1 MSGPPKKQH
10 RELIELAALFAAAGL
25 TDIFTDVL
33 GHRIEGPS
41 VLVAL
46 GVVVAVVVFAR
57 HRPGRGG
64 RGGAG
69 AQVGGEGGGGSGG
82 ALVRGSSMTLS
93 DRVGGL
99 AGSSSQLWRVRTMVG
114 DTPGRLAVLAGAFAA
129 VGANILTLEI
139 HPVDDGVVDEFL
151 VQAEAEV
158 TPQRLGAAVAAAGG
172 GQVHVEGADVTALAD
187 VPTRAL
193 ALARHL
199 ADGPEQLGRVLVE
212 LLGATDV
219 VWRSSGDVAIGASH
233 GGIENE
239 SESGRDGGRGGGSQ
253 SERAS
258 GGGSQRG
265 SASGGGSQS
274 GGVSQSESVAIS
286 VSWPRAGV
294 MVVSR
299 AQVPFTFVEVAR
311 AQAMADLAGAL
322 YRVDAP
328 SCS

>member
-1 MSGPPKKQH
+1 MSGPPKNQH
-10 RELIELAALFAAAGL
+10 RELIELAALFMAAGL
-25 TDIFTDVL
+25 TDVFTDVL

-41 VLVAL
+41 VLIVL
-46 GVVVAVVVFAR
+46 GVVVAVVAFAR
-57 HRPGRGG
+57 HRPRRGG
-64 RGGAG
+64 RGGGAAALAG
-69 AQVGGEGGGGSGG
+69 GEGEGGGAGAG
-82 ALVRGSSMTLS
+82 ALVRGSSVRLS
-93 DRVGGL
+93 DRTGGL
-99 AGSSSQLWRVRTMVG
+99 AGSSGRLWRVRTMVG

-151 VQAEAEV
+151 VRVEVGV

-172 GQVHVEGADVTALAD
+172 GQVHVEAADVTALAD

-193 ALARHL
+193 TLARHL

-219 VWRSSGDVAIGASH
+219 VWQPSGDVAVGMSH
-233 GGIENE
+233 DRSGSGSRSGSGG
-239 SESGRDGGRGGGSQ
+239 DDGGGSGK
-253 SERAS
+253 E
-258 GGGSQRG
+258 G
-265 SASGGGSQS
+265 
-274 GGVSQSESVAIS
+274 ESVAIS
-286 VSWPRAGV
+286 VRWPQAGV

-322 YRVDAP
+322 CRADAW